1 LGAQQKSARADCIQL
16 DLVDPRTW
24 VDCDCYLTFPASDA
38 ATIVLGDLVAGS
50 RGLVSSLN
58 KLSFVNR
65 KCINVY
71 EREMRRPV
79 TFGIVGGAW
88 RADFFFRIA
97 RLLPDRFGICGC
109 VSKTYQTRSRVGAE
123 WGIPAFETI
132 DELLQRKPDFVVI
145 SVPRDVSPS
154 IILELASHG
163 VAVLAE
169 TPPATDL
176 DGLTALWKD
185 LPANARI
192 QVAEQYPFQP
202 LHAARLAFARSG
214 KLGHI
219 SQAQISVAHGYHGV
233 GLIRKFLNIGFENAR
248 IEAFEFNS
256 SITDGPNRNGPP
268 AVEAEVESKQ
278 SIATLRFGQKLGL
291 FDFTSEQYFSWIRAN
306 RVLVRGTRGEI
317 VNSDASYL
325 IDAQTPIMIHFDR
338 QDAGYTGNLEGYYH
352 KGYTAGADWWYKNPF
367 VPGRLSDDEIAIATC
382 LDSMTRFIETGESFY
397 GLADASQDHYLS
409 LLIEEAVITGA
420 TLESQSQIWSG

>member
-1 LGAQQKSARADCIQL
+1 MARPI
-16 DLVDPRTW
+16 
-24 VDCDCYLTFPASDA
+24 
-38 ATIVLGDLVAGS
+38 
-50 RGLVSSLN
+50 
-58 KLSFVNR
+58 
-65 KCINVY
+65 
-71 EREMRRPV
+71 
-79 TFGIVGGAW
+79 TFGIIGGAW

-97 RLLPDRFGICGC
+97 RLLPDRFRVCGC
-109 VSKTYQTRSRVGAE
+109 VSKTDQTRSRVSKE
-123 WGIPAFETI
+123 WGVPTFETFS
-132 DELLQRKPDFVVI
+132 ELLQRKPDFVVV
-145 SVPRDVSPS
+145 SVPRTVCSS
-154 IILELASHG
+154 IILELASAG

-169 TPPATDL
+169 TPPAPDL
-176 DGLTALWKD
+176 DGLTALWRA

-214 KLGHI
+214 KLGQI

-233 GLIRKFLNIGFENAR
+233 GLIRKFLDVGFEDAR

-256 SITDGPNRNGPP
+256 RVTQGPDRNGPP
-268 AVEAEVESKQ
+268 AHENEAESKQ
-278 SIATLRFGQKLGL
+278 TIATLRFEQKLGL

-325 IDAQTPIMIHFDR
+325 MDAQTPIAIRFDR
-338 QDAGYTGNLEGYYH
+338 QDAGQIGNLEGYHH
-352 KGYTAGADWWYKNPF
+352 KGYMAGTDWWYKNPF

-382 LDSMTRFIETGESFY
+382 LDLMTRFIETGESFY

-409 LLIEEAVITGA
+409 LLIDEAVKTGTA
-420 TLESQSQIWSG
+420 LESRSQIWST